1 MKGSNVYRV
10 LSPVTQKLPAVAGL
24 GVGEG
29 RLSLCFQDFSA
40 PDRRCE
46 SESDITPFA
55 TGASSFLISFP
66 KTLQVPTGPSDVPDS
81 GYIFV
86 QKV

>member
-1 MKGSNVYRV
+1 MKRSNVYRV
-10 LSPVTQKLPAVAGL
+10 LSPVAQKLPAVAGL
-24 GVGEG
+24 GEGGKG

-55 TGASSFLISFP
+55 TGASSFLIFFH
-66 KTLQVPTGPSDVPDS
+66 KILQVPDVPDS

>member
-1 MKGSNVYRV
+1 MKRSDVYRV
-10 LSPVTQKLPAVAGL
+10 LSPVAQKLPAVAGL
-24 GVGEG
+24 GRGG

-55 TGASSFLISFP
+55 TGASSFLVSFP
-66 KTLQVPTGPSDVPDS
+66 KTLQVPTGSSDVPDS